1 MVAQETCPDRSQLES
16 MLEGTLPPDDQTLVS
31 LHLERCPTC
40 QRKFEEL
47 ADEGELVPE
56 TELRGGN
63 PLEPALM
70 KVMEKLAG
78 EGPDVTRGD
87 AQQGEQPCLPFLTP
101 ADSPEYLGRLGP
113 YNVVGVIGQGGM
125 GVVLKAHDP
134 RLNRFV
140 AIKVLAPQLAAYS
153 AARKRFLREAQAAAA
168 LNHEHVVTIHAVDE
182 FNGFPYIVMEYV
194 IGASLAER
202 IGGGRSL
209 SLTETLRIGAQIAAG
224 LAAAHAQG
232 LVHRDIKPA
241 NVLLEQS
248 GGKVKITDF
257 GLARAVGEAQITL
270 AGQITGTP
278 EYMSPEQARGNTLDQ
293 RSDLFSLGCVLYAMY
308 SGQSPFRAK
317 TPWDAIGRVCNEQPR
332 PLREI
337 NPQTPEWLV
346 EIIKRL
352 LAKNPDDRLQ
362 SAAEVA
368 AILARRL
375 AEQSHLPAPSSERPL
390 TAARRWKPR
399 IVAAV
404 ALLMLAVGLGF
415 GIYEIVVRIHGKD
428 RDTTVRVEDGSD
440 VKVHGNEVDVT
451 PPAAAASRQTPHAIK
466 TLKKFQPSDALIAKD
481 GVSVDGDAWRIEAK
495 ERRVVRLFEVAK
507 PDIENCTILYRA
519 KMKSE
524 NLVGRAYLEMW
535 CRAPVGVEAFSRGL
549 NSTVAGTTDWASYE
563 IPFVFQKGESTDLVK
578 LNVAIEGKGTLWIKD
593 VELLKAPS
601 KPVEDP
607 VYPSPDSSI
616 ASLLRQGWT
625 HWGKG
630 EMDDARRTF
639 EQVVRLDPNNDNAW
653 NGLGWANF
661 NSGKVPPAEKAFQRA
676 VALNPRHPAAL
687 NGLGQIKLDQRKY
700 DEAETYFLKAGP
712 TASAAWFGLAR
723 LYLLQGKYELAEK
736 WAQKIVDSGQGNDD
750 TRQMLKAAKD
760 KRLSDELRKLI
771 EPPPPS
777 DRYDGRKLSPR

>member
-1 MVAQETCPDRSQLES
+1 MVAQETCPDQSQLES

-40 QRKFEEL
+40 QRKFEDL
-47 ADEGELVPE
+47 ADEGKFLPE
-56 TELRGGN
+56 TELHSGN

-78 EGPDVTRGD
+78 EGPEVTCGD

-153 AARKRFLREAQAAAA
+153 GARKRFLREAQAAAA
-168 LNHEHVVTIHAVDE
+168 LNHEHIVTIYAVDE

-194 IGASLAER
+194 IGVSLAER
-202 IGGGRSL
+202 IGSQRGL
-209 SLTETLRIGAQIAAG
+209 ALAETLRIGSQIAAG

-232 LVHRDIKPA
+232 LIHRDIKPA

-257 GLARAVGEAQITL
+257 GLARAVGEAQITHT
-270 AGQITGTP
+270 GQITGTP
-278 EYMSPEQARGNTLDQ
+278 EFMSPEQARGDALDQ
-293 RSDLFSLGCVLYAMY
+293 RSDLFSLGCVLYAMS

-337 NPQTPEWLV
+337 NPQTPDWLV
-346 EIIKRL
+346 EIIKWL

-375 AEQSHLPAPSSERPL
+375 SEQSHLSAPPPERPL
-390 TAARRWKPR
+390 PTARRWKPR
-399 IVAAV
+399 IAASV

-415 GIYEIVVRIHGKD
+415 GIYEIVIRVHGKD
-428 RDTTVRVEDGSD
+428 RDTTVRVEEGSD
-440 VKVHGNEVDVT
+440 VNVHGNQVDIT
-451 PPAAAASRQTPHAIK
+451 PPPAAATNQQAADAIK
-466 TLKKFQPSDALIAKD
+466 TLKKFQPPDALITKD
-481 GVSVDGDAWRIEAK
+481 GVSVDGDAWRIEATD
-495 ERRVVRLFEVAK
+495 RRVVRLFEVAK
-507 PDIENCTILYRA
+507 PDIGHCTILYRA
-519 KMKSE
+519 KLKTE

-535 CRAPVGVEAFSRGL
+535 CRAPIGVEAFSKGL
-549 NSTVAGTTDWASYE
+549 SCTVSGTTDWASYE
-563 IPFVFQKGESTDLVK
+563 IPFVFQKGESADLVK
-578 LNVAIEGKGTLWIKD
+578 LNVVIEGKGTLWIKD
-593 VELLKAPS
+593 VELLKSPF
-601 KPVEDP
+601 KPAEDP
-607 VYPSPDSSI
+607 VYPTSDSSI

-625 HWGKG
+625 HWMKG
-630 EMDDARRTF
+630 EMDDARQKF
-639 EQVVRLDPNNDNAW
+639 EQVVKLDPKNDNAW

-661 NSGKVPPAEKAFQRA
+661 NSGKVAPAEMAFQRA
-676 VALNPRHPAAL
+676 VAINPSHPAAR
-687 NGLGQIKLDQRKY
+687 NGLGQIRLAQRKY
-700 DEAETYFLKAGP
+700 DEAETQFLKAGP
-712 TASAAWFGLAR
+712 MASAAWYGLAR
-723 LYLLQGKYELAEK
+723 LYLLQGKFDKAEK
-736 WAQKIVDSGQGNDD
+736 WAQKVVDSGQGDEGA
-750 TRQMLKAAKD
+750 RQMLKAAKD
-760 KRLSDELRKLI
+760 KRLSDELRQMI
-771 EPPPPS
+771 EPPPAS
-777 DRYDGRKLSPR
+777 DRYDGRK